1 MRILVTGSAG
11 FIGSHLVDE
20 LILQG
25 HQVYGC
31 DNFVGGFKRNINPLC
46 KHYTV
51 ELCDK
56 YNVDLL
62 FGLIEP
68 DVVFHLACYPYEG
81 LSQFSPVEVADSVL
95 MASLNV
101 FKNCVNHNVKRVV
114 HFSSM
119 ARYGRRNLSPFS
131 EDMPRD
137 PCDVYGAAKVA
148 SEVSLEAISETTGLD
163 YNILVPH
170 NISGSRMRLDDAY
183 RGVLGIWVNRLMNNK
198 PFHIYGDG
206 EQMRAF
212 SHVSDIIKPCI
223 RAGLDNAVSKQI
235 INLGAE
241 KARTLNEVAQILLEV
256 FGSNLEPI
264 YVPDRPCE
272 AKYAYCTVDKSK
284 KLLKFKDTKF
294 LEDIFFDIINDAKR
308 LGKQIFRYKELEIT
322 KGCPEI
328 WLNKEI

>member
-1 MRILVTGSAG
+1 MKILVTGSAG

-31 DNFVGGFKRNINPLC
+31 DNFVGGFKRNINQQC
-46 KHYTV
+46 KHFNV
-51 ELCDK
+51 ELVNK
-56 YNVDLL
+56 GEVDLL
-62 FGLIEP
+62 FDLIKPEI
-68 DVVFHLACYPYEG
+68 VFHLACYPYEG

-101 FKNCVNHNVKRVV
+101 FKNCVNHDIKRVV

-119 ARYGRRNLSPFS
+119 ARYGRRNNPPFS

-148 SEVSLEAISETTGLD
+148 SEVSLEAISEATGLD

-170 NISGSRMRLDDAY
+170 NVSGSRMRLDDAY
-183 RGVLGIWVNRLMNNK
+183 RGVLGIWVNCLMNNK
-198 PFHIYGDG
+198 PFYIYGDG

-212 SHVSDIIKPCI
+212 SHVSDIIKPCV
-223 RAGLDNAVSKQI
+223 RAGTDNNVSKQI
-235 INLGAE
+235 INLGSE
-241 KARTLNEVAQILLEV
+241 KARTLNEVAQILLKV
-256 FGSNLEPI
+256 FGSNLQPI
-264 YVPDRPCE
+264 HAPDRPCE

-284 KLLKFKDTKF
+284 VLLWFRDTKS
-294 LEDIFFDIINDAKR
+294 LEDIFVDIINDANK
-308 LGKQIFRYKELEIT
+308 LGKQIFRYKDLEIT
-322 KGCPEI
+322 KGCPRV

>member
-25 HQVYGC
+25 HQVFGC
-31 DNFVGGFKRNINPLC
+31 DNFVGGFERNINPRC
-46 KHYTV
+46 KHYTI
-51 ELCDK
+51 ELCNR
-56 YNVDLL
+56 YEVDFL
-62 FGLIEP
+62 FGVVRPEI
-68 DVVFHLACYPYEG
+68 VFHLACYPYEG
-81 LSQFSPVEVADSVL
+81 LSQFSPVEVGESVL

-101 FKNCVNHNVKRVV
+101 FKNCVNHDVKRVV

-119 ARYGRRNLSPFS
+119 ARYGRRNIPPFS

-148 SEVSLEAISETTGLD
+148 SEVSLEAISEATGLD

-212 SHVSDIIKPCI
+212 SHISDIILPCVL
-223 RAGLDNAVSKQI
+223 AGLEPSISKEV
-235 INLGAE
+235 INLGSERAI
-241 KARTLNEVAQILLEV
+241 TLNEVAQVLLRV
-256 FGSNLEPI
+256 FGSNLQPI
-264 YVPDRPCE
+264 YAQDRPCE
-272 AKYAYCTVDKSK
+272 AKYAYCTIDKSK
-284 KLLKFKDTKF
+284 RLLGFMDTKS
-294 LEDIFFDIINDAKR
+294 LEDIFIDIIKDAKL
-308 LGKQIFRYKELEIT
+308 LGKQEFRYKYLEIT
-322 KGCPEI
+322 KGCPEV